1 MPLPGQ
7 SSSHVRAAWVWS
19 GESWTG
25 AYSRAEDE
33 LSAWQGASLP
43 YLGGSPSGP
52 CGLHAVLL
60 LANGRG
66 RWVVSPSGP
75 PSVTE
80 GPAQVLSSIR
90 HCSLM
95 PTLAKPRD
103 GQWGHRARK
112 AEPALGLL
120 AGCLCHRQ
128 GNQESVQAHLPG
140 ASEPRPWR
148 DPRQPRLSG
157 HNSYPLAC
165 QSLTLRKV
173 GQWLRANRLWNH
185 RLLICCVTWGK

>member
-1 MPLPGQ
+1 MNTSMPLPGQ

-60 LANGRG
+60 LVNGRG

-112 AEPALGLL
+112 AEPALGCLL
-120 AGCLCHRQ
+120 AVCATDRETKSRCRPIF
-128 GNQESVQAHLPG
+128 QEPLSPVLGGIPGSLGFQATIATPWPAR
-140 ASEPRPWR
+140 AS
-148 DPRQPRLSG
+148 
-157 HNSYPLAC
+157 A
-165 QSLTLRKV
+165 
-173 GQWLRANRLWNH
+173 
-185 RLLICCVTWGK
+185 